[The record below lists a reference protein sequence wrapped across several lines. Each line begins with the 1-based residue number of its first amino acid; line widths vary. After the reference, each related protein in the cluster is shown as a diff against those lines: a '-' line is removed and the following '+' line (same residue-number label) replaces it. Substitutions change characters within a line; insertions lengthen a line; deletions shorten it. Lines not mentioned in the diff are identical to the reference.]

1 MLAFL
6 AYPDRGCI
14 IPFCTFGSG
23 GLNATQDYLRKTLPA
38 AQVLDGY
45 GVRTARISRMPQ
57 ELDRFLKEHGLVA
70 GDVLQLPD
78 FSEQQPV
85 TEKERAIFEA
95 ACGDYK
101 FPLGTPVT
109 VGNRPLEDGVEYKF
123 TATSKG
129 KDGSEQTATILVI
142 QYKDENSKPEFTQVI
157 R

>member
-1 MLAFL
+1 MYLLFHPESVYLLAFL

-23 GLNATQDYLRKTLPA
+23 GLNATQDDLRKTLPA

-70 GDVLQLPD
+70 GDVSQLSD

-85 TEKERAIFEA
+85 TEEERAIFEA

-101 FPLGTPVT
+101 FPLGTPGT
-109 VGNRPLEDGVEYKF
+109 VGKPAVVRSRQLKYIF
-123 TATSKG
+123 HS
-129 KDGSEQTATILVI
+129 GSSV
-142 QYKDENSKPEFTQVI
+142 S
-157 R
+157 

>member
-1 MLAFL
+1 
-6 AYPDRGCI
+6 
-14 IPFCTFGSG
+14 
-23 GLNATQDYLRKTLPA
+23 
-38 AQVLDGY
+38 
-45 GVRTARISRMPQ
+45 MPQ

-85 TEKERAIFEA
+85 TEEERAIFEA

-109 VGNRPLEDGVEYKF
+109 VGKRPLEDGVEYKY

-129 KDGSEQTATILVI
+129 KDDSEQTATILVI